1 MRPLDNRPRADR
13 PLDGLAFGAFRTLA
27 FICRRLPAS
36 AVLALWRA
44 VAWLAGDVLRLRRG
58 VVDRQLL
65 SCFPDLS
72 SHTRRRLARGVYDH
86 LARTI
91 AELLGPRPAAVAA
104 AIGVQPGWE
113 AVDLALAGGRGAIIA
128 SAHLGNFELGGRV
141 LAARYR
147 LLDVVKPM
155 RNRRFD
161 RWLQAERRSHRI
173 GTVTVDGAAPAVLA
187 HLRAGGLVS
196 LLLDQDAGAGG
207 VRIPFLGRE
216 ASAWPG
222 AARFSLQ
229 TGCPVIPMGIIR
241 QPDGSHVLHV
251 GTALEPAGR
260 AGDDEGIRQY
270 TAEISLAVESWVRR
284 APEQWFWV
292 HRRWKE
298 VERSS
303 SVR

>member
-1 MRPLDNRPRADR
+1 MRPIDD
-13 PLDGLAFGAFRTLA
+13 LAYGAFRALIL
-27 FICRRLPAS
+27 ICRRLPAGVS
-36 AVLALWRA
+36 LAVWRA
-44 VAWLAGDVLRLRRG
+44 LGWLAGNVLRLRRG
-58 VVDRQLL
+58 VVDRQLA
-65 SCFPDLS
+65 SCYPDRS
-72 SHTRRRLARGVYDH
+72 SRERTRLASGVYDH
-86 LARTI
+86 LARTM
-91 AELLGPRPAAVAA
+91 AELLGPATPDGAAAVR
-104 AIGVQPGWE
+104 VQPGWE
-113 AVDLALAGGRGAIIA
+113 AVDLALASGRGAIIA

-161 RWLQAERRSHRI
+161 GWLQAERRRHGI

-187 HLRAGGLVS
+187 HLRGGGLVS

-207 VRIPFLGRE
+207 IRLPFLGRE

-251 GTALEPAGR
+251 GPVLDPAGR
-260 AGDDEGIRQY
+260 RSDEQGIRLY
-270 TAEISLAVESWVRR
+270 AAEISLAVEAWIRL

-298 VERSS
+298 VERSGRRS
-303 SVR
+303 

>member
-1 MRPLDNRPRADR
+1 MRIFDD
-13 PLDGLAFGAFRTLA
+13 LAYGAFRALA
-27 FICRRLPAS
+27 LLCRRLPVGA
-36 AVLALWRA
+36 ALVLWRGL
-44 VAWLAGDVLRLRRG
+44 AWLAADVLRLRRG
-58 VVDRQLL
+58 VVDRQLA
-65 SCFPDLS
+65 SCFPDCS
-72 SHTRRRLARGVYDH
+72 SGERTRLARGVYDH
-86 LARTI
+86 LARTM
-91 AELLGPRPAAVAA
+91 AELLSASPTAEVIAVR
-104 AIGVQPGWE
+104 VHPGWE
-113 AVDLALAGGRGAIIA
+113 SLDLALAAGRGAIVA

-141 LAARYR
+141 LAARHR

-161 RWLQAERRSHRI
+161 RWLQAERHRHGI

-229 TGCPVIPMGIIR
+229 TGCPVIPMGIIG

-251 GTALEPAGR
+251 GPALEPAGR
-260 AGDDEGIRQY
+260 VADEAGIRRY
-270 TAEISLAVESWVRR
+270 TAEISLAVETWVRE

-303 SVR
+303 LRYP

>member
-1 MRPLDNRPRADR
+1 MRIFDD
-13 PLDGLAFGAFRTLA
+13 LAYGAFRALA
-27 FICRRLPAS
+27 SICRRLPPGA
-36 AVLALWRA
+36 ALVLWRQL
-44 VAWLAGDVLRLRRG
+44 AWLTADVLRLRRG
-58 VVDRQLL
+58 VVDRQLA
-65 SCFPDLS
+65 SCFPDRS
-72 SHTRRRLARGVYDH
+72 PRERAQLARGVYDH
-86 LARTI
+86 LAQTM
-91 AELLGPRPAAVAA
+91 AELLSASPTAEVTAVR
-104 AIGVQPGWE
+104 VHPGWE
-113 AVDLALAGGRGAIIA
+113 PLDLALAAGRGAIVA

-161 RWLQAERRSHRI
+161 RWLQAERRRHGI
-173 GTVTVDGAAPAVLA
+173 GTVTADGAAPAVLA

-251 GTALEPAGR
+251 GPALAPAGR
-260 AGDDEGIRQY
+260 LADEAGIGRY
-270 TAEISLAVESWVRR
+270 TAEISLAVETWVRE

-298 VERSS
+298 VERSGPHS
-303 SVR
+303 